1 MNIAG
6 KSMYQFLVHGFT
18 CDLLKTLT
26 CAADFIKIDCQS
38 SLPIYASPEKL
49 RCEPESAIERPGA
62 PVRCSRAGNSLPV
75 SKRMPLGTRKSN
87 SRCRERRV
95 PKPSV
100 KTSASIPMGKSNTRQ
115 EAEMTR
121 YGYARVSTKDQRLD
135 RQIEALVN
143 AGVAYGHIYKDK
155 VTGAQDGDRTQQK
168 RLFKKMRAGDEVVV
182 ESWERLTRSTRQL
195 LNYDLMF
202 RNLGVKLTSLKQPVD
217 LDTAFGR
224 FVLGTHACT
233 AELERDLI
241 RQRQAEG
248 IAVKRSHGGNVGG
261 RPRTAGVKADAAVR
275 LYLGGE
281 TPIPDICAATGVS
294 KSTLYRILR
303 ERGLVGVRK

>member
-1 MNIAG
+1 
-6 KSMYQFLVHGFT
+6 
-18 CDLLKTLT
+18 
-26 CAADFIKIDCQS
+26 
-38 SLPIYASPEKL
+38 
-49 RCEPESAIERPGA
+49 
-62 PVRCSRAGNSLPV
+62 
-75 SKRMPLGTRKSN
+75 
-87 SRCRERRV
+87 
-95 PKPSV
+95 
-100 KTSASIPMGKSNTRQ
+100 
-115 EAEMTR
+115 MTR
-121 YGYARVSTKDQRLD
+121 YGYARVSTKDQKLD
-135 RQIEALVN
+135 RQIEAVVN
-143 AGVAYGHIYKDK
+143 AGVPYGHIYKDK
-155 VTGAQDGDRTQQK
+155 VTGAKDGDRTQQK
-168 RLFKKMRAGDEVVV
+168 RLFKKMKAGDEVVV

-241 RQRQAEG
+241 KQRQAEG